1 MQQDAMGDYLAQISR
16 IPLLT
21 AAEEIE
27 LGHAIQDMMAIVDN
41 DEIKEEDYTPAQR
54 RTIRRGNKARE
65 RMVSA
70 NLRLVVACTKKW
82 YGKRLNLEKLD
93 LIQEGN
99 AGLMRAAEKFDPT
112 RGYKFSTY
120 AFWWIRQGITRAIGY
135 QNRMIRLPGAA
146 LPTLFKAKTFIVDY
160 RAEHGTTP
168 SIERIAEEVGA
179 TPESVKL
186 YLTHYNDV
194 GSLDRPSV
202 NADGDTDIVNLIP
215 DPNSMGLEYMFDAE
229 DSRIINEM
237 LDTLT
242 DKQRDVII
250 ERYGLKDGEPKTL
263 VEIGKKNGISRER
276 VRQTERA
283 ALRRLH
289 LLANKNSLGKTVA

>member
-1 MQQDAMGDYLAQISR
+1 MQQDAMGDYLNAISR

-21 AAEEIE
+21 PAEEIE
-27 LGHAIQDMMAIVDN
+27 LGNAIQEMMAIVDN
-41 DEIKEEDYTPAQR
+41 PDIKEEDYTPAQR
-54 RTIRRGNKARE
+54 RVIRRGNKARE

-70 NLRLVVACTKKW
+70 NLRLVVAATKKW
-82 YGKRLNLEKLD
+82 YGKKLNLEKLD

-99 AGLMRAAEKFDPT
+99 AGLMRAAEKFDPK

-135 QNRMIRLPGAA
+135 HNRMIRLPGAA
-146 LPTLFKAKTFIVDY
+146 LPTLFKAKSFIVDY
-160 RAEHGTTP
+160 KAEHGRTP

-194 GSLDRPSV
+194 GSLDRTSS
-202 NADGDTDIVNLIP
+202 NSDSDTDIVNLIA
-215 DPNSMGLEYMFDAE
+215 DPNTLELEYMFDE
-229 DSRIINEM
+229 DDKRIIYEM

-242 DKQRDVII
+242 DKQRHVII
-250 ERYGLKDGEPKTL
+250 ERFGLETGHPKTL
-263 VEIGKKNGISRER
+263 VEIGKLSGISRER

-289 LLANKNSLGKTVA
+289 LIANQNSLGKTMA

>member
-1 MQQDAMGDYLAQISR
+1 MGDYLNEISR

-27 LGHAIQDMMAIVDN
+27 LGNAVQEMMAILD
-41 DEIKEEDYTPAQR
+41 DPEIKEEDYTQTQR
-54 RTIRRGNKARE
+54 RIIRRGTKARD
-65 RMVSA
+65 RIVSA

-99 AGLMRAAEKFDPT
+99 AGLMRAAEKFDPK

-160 RAEHGTTP
+160 RAEHGRPP
-168 SIERIAEEVGA
+168 SIERIAEEVGS

-202 NADGDTDIVNLIP
+202 NADGDTDIVNLIA
-215 DPNSMGLEYMFDAE
+215 DPNTLELEYTFDEE
-229 DSRIINEM
+229 DRKMIHEM

-242 DKQRDVII
+242 EKQRDVII
-250 ERYGLKDGEPKTL
+250 QRYGLNDGQPKTL
-263 VEIGKKNGISRER
+263 VEIGKITGVSRER

-289 LLANKNSLGKTVA
+289 LLANQNTLGKTMA